1 MFSIPS
7 SSPVLIGGS
16 RSLVS
21 GPAALACSIFARRLA
36 RSGHAIHVGC
46 AVGADALVVSS
57 LASSIAT
64 RQGRFI
70 SISARHPALLSS
82 LHLFACFAQG
92 GQGSWGGSN
101 VWGFQS
107 AVNLGASVSWLAG
120 GSLSVPLVARLMSRS
135 LAALQG
141 CAAAVFFQPGVGSLK
156 VARAALKQGIPVLVC
171 QQGCPVAPVLAVP
184 PVVVSWFG
192 MSFWL
197 YQPAIQSAL
206 F

>member
-1 MFSIPS
+1 MSQSFSLPL
-7 SSPVLIGGS
+7 SSPILIGGGRHYQPCHES
-16 RSLVS
+16 VAVFR
-21 GPAALACSIFARRLA
+21 ALAL
-36 RSGHAIHVGC
+36 SGHSFHVGC
-46 AVGADALVVSS
+46 ARGADQAAISYLGFFVPSALRV
-57 LASSIAT
+57 
-64 RQGRFI
+64 
-70 SISARHPALLSS
+70 
-82 LHLFACFAQG
+82 FAVAQ
-92 GQGSWGGSN
+92 S
-101 VWGFQS
+101 VQS
-107 AVNLGASVSWLAG
+107 APLWVQQAPRGSVVFGAG
-120 GSLSVPLVARLMSRS
+120 GSLSVPIVARLMSRS

-141 CAAAVFFQPGVGSLK
+141 CAAAVFFSPGVGSLK

>member
-1 MFSIPS
+1 MSQSFSIPS
-7 SSPVLIGGS
+7 SSPVLVGGS
-16 RSLVS
+16 RSLIS
-21 GPAALACSIFARRLA
+21 GSPAWVACQSFVQSLLF
-36 RSGHAIHVGC
+36 SSPHAVHVGC
-46 AVGADALVVSS
+46 SAGADQAAVLALGGGSC
-57 LASSIAT
+57 
-64 RQGRFI
+64 Q
-70 SISARHPALLSS
+70 ARV
-82 LHLFACFAQG
+82 FACFAPSG
-92 GQGSWGGSN
+92 AGSWSA
-101 VWGFQS
+101 S
-107 AVNLGASVSWLAG
+107 AVSSVQRFAHMGGSVSWLAG

-141 CAAAVFFQPGVGSLK
+141 CAAAVFFSPGVGSLK

>member
-1 MFSIPS
+1 MQKSFSLPLNS
-7 SSPVLIGGS
+7 SVLIGGS
-16 RSLVS
+16 RS
-21 GPAALACSIFARRLA
+21 ALPGAVPGSFLHDLIVHSHRL
-36 RSGHAIHVGC
+36 HVGC
-46 AVGADALVVSS
+46 ATGADRQVISFVHSFRPSILPALRVFAAFSQSGAGSFSGSAVSS
-57 LASSIAT
+57 VQS
-64 RQGRFI
+64 
-70 SISARHPALLSS
+70 
-82 LHLFACFAQG
+82 FAAAG
-92 GQGSWGGSN
+92 GW
-101 VWGFQS
+101 
-107 AVNLGASVSWLAG
+107 VSWLAG